1 MTFMVKSHMKSSV
14 FKTNTYRYLTH
25 TWSDK
30 RKTSYKLRVNY
41 FPMSLADR
49 VSTEKEKSFREIFF
63 LSLFSRNFAPIC
75 FVKTCEIFATL
86 KMRNWKKTLKCFR
99 IFSFLF
105 SHFREKV
112 CEMRPKNFPIFR
124 KTFRPLE
131 TLLADKGLYGTV
143 VNRTRQF

>member
-86 KMRNWKKTLKCFR
+86 KMRNWKKNFEM
-99 IFSFLF
+99 F
-105 SHFREKV
+105 SHFQFSLFSCSRKSLRNATEKF
-112 CEMRPKNFPIFR
+112 PNFTQNVSSAGNPTCR
-124 KTFRPLE
+124 
-131 TLLADKGLYGTV
+131 
-143 VNRTRQF
+143 